1 MNCKTNYSK
10 SSLYLATLFV
20 AVLMVDSSASAAE
33 RWGAFRIPSYLI
45 PADTTESAPCVRSNK
60 GPRSY
65 NFSFGNSTVS
75 VNGGFEAEASVAS
88 AGCSSPGAR
97 AEVGGDVNIDIFGSR
112 RSLLDAKAE
121 VSNDSD
127 GSNVSLHVE
136 IGSTTLIDIDRNISN
151 RNWSRSRNITL
162 LNASRTFWVAG
173 FPVNVAVSVGAGM
186 EADLELKAA
195 YPVGISGELSA
206 WASGS
211 AGAYLSIGIARAGV
225 SATLRLMDSTLSSSM
240 SLNNDGRVSG
250 RVSLEIEA
258 VRIKVRLVVDRRN
271 WRWKWVEV
279 GGITIVDYSRGR
291 SSRTL
296 LSL

>member
-1 MNCKTNYSK
+1 MNCKTNDSK

-20 AVLMVDSSASAAE
+20 AVLMVDSHANAAGG
-33 RWGAFRIPSYLI
+33 WNFRIPSFRI
-45 PADTTESAPCVRSNK
+45 PVESTASAPCVRNSTGTK
-60 GPRSY
+60 SY

-97 AEVGGDVNIDIFGSR
+97 AEAGGDVNIDIFGSS

-173 FPVNVAVSVGAGM
+173 FPVNVEVSVGAGM

-206 WASGS
+206 WATGS

-225 SATLRLMDSTLSSSM
+225 SATLRLLDTTLSSSM
-240 SLNNDGRVSG
+240 SLSNDGGVSG

-271 WRWKWVEV
+271 WRWRWVEV
-279 GGITIVDYSRGR
+279 GGITIVDYSRG
-291 SSRTL
+291 SYSRTL